1 MGMQRRVI
9 RTIMWSS
16 VTSQDV
22 PTVVHN
28 VRGDTRVMMG
38 GGPYVGQ
45 ALFLMVLL
53 VSWLSNELYPL
64 V

>member
-1 MGMQRRVI
+1 MGMQRPVR
-9 RTIMWSS
+9 RTITWSS

-28 VRGDTRVMMG
+28 VRQDTHVMMG
-38 GGPYVGQ
+38 GEQYAGQ
-45 ALFLMVLL
+45 ALILMVLL
-53 VSWLSNELYPL
+53 VSCLSYELFPL